1 MKFAKALFFLL
12 AGSATT
18 SAFAPAGKSC
28 VCFVED
34 VVFCEDL
41 EKGFFSDFAI

>member
-18 SAFAPAGKSC
+18 SAFAPARKLSKLRRNISIM
-28 VCFVED
+28 FWKD
-34 VVFCEDL
+34 IAD
-41 EKGFFSDFAI
+41 K